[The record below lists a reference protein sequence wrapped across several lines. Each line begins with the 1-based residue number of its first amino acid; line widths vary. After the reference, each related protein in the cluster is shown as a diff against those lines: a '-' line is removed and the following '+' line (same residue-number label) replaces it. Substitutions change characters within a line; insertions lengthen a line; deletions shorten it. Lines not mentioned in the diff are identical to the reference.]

1 MNAYLPRILLFAVV
15 TGAVGFSAGFFGPL
29 FLAPDANQGPLLGI
43 LITGPLGI
51 LIGGLIGLADAHRR
65 SRKH

>member
-1 MNAYLPRILLFAVV
+1 MNAYLFRILVFAIV
-15 TGAVGFSAGFFGPL
+15 TGAVGFSAGFFGPM
-29 FLAPDANQGPLLGI
+29 FLVPDANQGPLLGI